1 MTTNE
6 ILARKMVE
14 DNKASGMVGSDYEG
28 YLKAL
33 NRVERESGPLNNGA
47 VPDSTTN
54 PNWLSDYNAPIIAR
68 ENRTEN
74 GQKIPTSTVLSGEA
88 PPIDGKTAE
97 DEGGILSGLR
107 SFTRPIGN
115 YARDLFNDPARM
127 ALITGGLQAR
137 ESGFLDGIDT
147 GIKTHRTLSKPIN
160 LGFKRQEEI
169 KQANAMALLQEKN
182 RLGLGTG
189 MGEYRRVLQQLRA
202 LEQQNPKHPDIP
214 YLKKKLESMTRLDPS
229 SRGKDYQLLNH
240 IRTTY
245 GEDSPQMKD
254 FLAVGPKGFNMNFGD
269 TQKIIDPSG
278 REIYSGKN
286 NPKPEAEPEFLAKQ
300 IKAKELATQ
309 GITAQI
315 DLPSALRS
323 RDRMIENIDSV
334 MNHPNLNRALGMI
347 DSNVNLDWYNADI
360 QARIKQIVG
369 QNFMTAYKGLK
380 GGGPIT
386 DIEGNKAQSALARMD
401 QAQSPED
408 YKSALLDLKAI
419 VLEAYEDTLEKSR
432 LSVSPKRREGDSKSR
447 RSTDKITEEERRELE
462 ALKLELGKQ

>member
-1 MTTNE
+1 
-6 ILARKMVE
+6 
-14 DNKASGMVGSDYEG
+14 
-28 YLKAL
+28 
-33 NRVERESGPLNNGA
+33 
-47 VPDSTTN
+47 
-54 PNWLSDYNAPIIAR
+54 
-68 ENRTEN
+68 
-74 GQKIPTSTVLSGEA
+74 
-88 PPIDGKTAE
+88 
-97 DEGGILSGLR
+97 
-107 SFTRPIGN
+107 
-115 YARDLFNDPARM
+115 M
-127 ALITGGLQAR
+127 ALITGGLRMADPNSYYDKQ
-137 ESGFLDGIDT
+137 GFYSPWGGVNAGVNT
-147 GIKTHRTLSKPIN
+147 GVKTYQTLSEPRN
-160 LGFKRQEEI
+160 LGFEKQEEI

-189 MGEYRRVLQQLRA
+189 MGEYRRVLRQLRA

-245 GEDSPQMKD
+245 GEDSPQMKA

-419 VLEAYEDTLEKSR
+419 VLEAYQDTLERSK